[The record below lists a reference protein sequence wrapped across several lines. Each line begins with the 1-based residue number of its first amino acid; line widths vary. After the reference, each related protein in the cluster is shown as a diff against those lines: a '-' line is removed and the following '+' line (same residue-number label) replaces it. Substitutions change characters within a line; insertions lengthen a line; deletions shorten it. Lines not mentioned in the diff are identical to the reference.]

1 MAENNIPFDEEFDDD
16 ELEVITMV
24 DEDGVEHDFII
35 VDALNYNG
43 FNYILV
49 VDSEYDEEDEDQ
61 SEALIFKEV
70 EVQGDES
77 IFDVVEDEEEFAA
90 VAKLF
95 NDNEDFDISLGDEE

>member
-1 MAENNIPFDEEFDDD
+1 MADHISHEEEFDD

-35 VDALNYNG
+35 IDALSYND

-49 VDSEYDEEDEDQ
+49 VDADYDEEDEEQ

-70 EVQGDES
+70 EVQGEES
-77 IFDVVEDEEEFAA
+77 IFDIVEDEEEFAA

-95 NDNEDFDISLGDEE
+95 NDNEDFDISLGEE

>member
-1 MAENNIPFDEEFDDD
+1 MAENNVPFDEDFDD

-24 DEDGVEHDFII
+24 DEDGNEHDFII
-35 VDALNYNG
+35 VDALSYND

-49 VDSEYDEEDEDQ
+49 VDTDFDEEDEEQ

-70 EVQGDES
+70 EVVGDES
-77 IFDVVEDEEEFAA
+77 VFDVVEDEEEFAT

-95 NDNEDFDISLGDEE
+95 NDNEDFDISLGDE